1 MVAERFDF
9 HRAELKGPSLA
20 GVEKFKGH
28 PYLRIFSQNLRRGVC
43 WPGVG
48 RVWAPTPPPPPR
60 SHNALLLPLTIKLDS
75 IASAMIEWRAAIT
88 LLLEASVRFPS
99 NLRTLSHLQ
108 PRQRKANSIMTDTFP
123 TTVNRTLRRLP
134 NAAYRVREYL
144 TGKEVDRLI
153 EAARKRGRNG
163 ARDAAAI
170 LLAYRHGL
178 RAQELCSLRWSQI
191 DLRNGRLHVNRAKGG
206 IESVHPLHGPELRAL
221 RPLQGSSPYVFITEA
236 GTPVTTSW
244 FLRMIQR
251 TGRAAKLPF
260 PVHPH
265 MLRHSTGYKL
275 ANDGQDT
282 RSLAHYLGHRNL
294 QSTAR
299 YTALAPDRFA
309 KFWRD

>member
-1 MVAERFDF
+1 
-9 HRAELKGPSLA
+9 
-20 GVEKFKGH
+20 
-28 PYLRIFSQNLRRGVC
+28 
-43 WPGVG
+43 
-48 RVWAPTPPPPPR
+48 
-60 SHNALLLPLTIKLDS
+60 
-75 IASAMIEWRAAIT
+75 
-88 LLLEASVRFPS
+88 
-99 NLRTLSHLQ
+99 
-108 PRQRKANSIMTDTFP
+108 MTDTPP
-123 TTVNRTLRRLP
+123 TAINRTLPKRLP
-134 NAAYRVREYL
+134 NSAYRVREYL
-144 TGKEVDRLI
+144 TEKEVDRLI
-153 EAARKRGRNG
+153 EAARNRGRNG

-178 RAQELCSLRWSQI
+178 RASELCALRWSQI

-221 RPLQGSSPYVFITEA
+221 RPLQGSSPYVFVTGS
-236 GTPVTTSW
+236 GTPVTPAW

-251 TGRAAKLPF
+251 TGKAAKLSF

-299 YTALAPDRFA
+299 YTALAPDRFTR
-309 KFWRD
+309 FWKD